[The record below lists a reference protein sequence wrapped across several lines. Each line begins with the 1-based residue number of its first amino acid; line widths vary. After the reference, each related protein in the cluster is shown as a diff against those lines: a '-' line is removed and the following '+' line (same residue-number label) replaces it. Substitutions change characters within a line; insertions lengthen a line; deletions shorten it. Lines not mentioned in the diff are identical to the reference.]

1 MNLFVAGTDT
11 TSTTLRWGMLLMA
24 KYPHIQVRVHEE
36 IDRVIGGR
44 QPVVEDRKN
53 LPYTDAVIHEIQR
66 LANIIPM
73 SLPHTTSWRRVC
85 LGESLARMELFLF
98 FSSLLQHFRFTPPP
112 GVSEDQLDLT
122 GVVGITVNPSPHKL
136 CAVKRT

>member
-1 MNLFVAGTDT
+1 MMPHKQSGK
-11 TSTTLRWGMLLMA
+11 TSAPNRGNNHL
-24 KYPHIQVRVHEE
+24 KYKLSFLCS
-36 IDRVIGGR
+36 G
-44 QPVVEDRKN
+44 
-53 LPYTDAVIHEIQR
+53 
-66 LANIIPM
+66 
-73 SLPHTTSWRRVC
+73 RRVC
-85 LGESLARMELFLF
+85 LGESLARMELFIF

>member
-1 MNLFVAGTDT
+1 
-11 TSTTLRWGMLLMA
+11 
-24 KYPHIQVRVHEE
+24 
-36 IDRVIGGR
+36 
-44 QPVVEDRKN
+44 
-53 LPYTDAVIHEIQR
+53 
-66 LANIIPM
+66 M
-73 SLPHTTSWRRVC
+73 SLPHTTSCDVNFNGFFIKKGTTVYPLLMSALRDESQWKSPHTFNPENFLDEQGRFVKQDAFMPFPAGRRAC

-112 GVSEDQLDLT
+112 GVSEDQLDIT